1 MGAFFPYGV
10 LNCASAGLGLRAL
23 LVFLSATQRAPL
35 EFPDDPTSGN
45 FVPRPEWYFLFYYQ
59 ALKYVPGALEP
70 VATVL
75 IPLFIFGSMILL
87 PFIDKGEERR
97 PWKKP
102 FTTIA
107 AIFYIVVIIG
117 FTVLA
122 L

>member
-1 MGAFFPYGV
+1 MPFFPYWGV
-10 LNCASAGLGLRAL
+10 NDAIAGLGMLAIL
-23 LVFLSATQRAPL
+23 IFLSATQRAPL
-35 EFPDDPTSGN
+35 EFPADPASSN

-59 ALKYVPGALEP
+59 MLKYFPGGLEP

-75 IPLFIFGSMILL
+75 IPLFIFGSMVLL

-102 FTTIA
+102 VTTIA
-107 AIFYIVVIIG
+107 AVFYIVVIVV
-117 FTVLA
+117 FTALA